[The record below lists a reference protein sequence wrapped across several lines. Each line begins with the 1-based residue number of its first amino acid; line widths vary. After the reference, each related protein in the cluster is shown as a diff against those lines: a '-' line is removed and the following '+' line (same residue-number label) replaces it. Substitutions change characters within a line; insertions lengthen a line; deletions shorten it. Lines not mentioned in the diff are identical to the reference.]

1 MSLEIDIQ
9 KTFGDFQLRIE
20 GTIREGITGV
30 FGPSASGKSTLL
42 NCVAGFEKPD
52 NGRISLNLE
61 TLFSSQDLSLIH
73 I

>member
-1 MSLEIDIQ
+1 MNEWEKIGKGVMYNINDSGILTVKIDTTQ
-9 KTFGDFQLRIE
+9 D
-20 GTIREGITGV
+20 

-61 TLFSSQDLSLIH
+61 TLFSI
-73 I
+73 